1 MKSLKDDIDGI
12 SKIYSKIA
20 KELYVRSLIFTQ
32 KTLLTS
38 MLKLR
43 IQKVEDKKVLHETLN
58 FNGT

>member
-1 MKSLKDDIDGI
+1 MRNMKSLKDDIDGI

-43 IQKVEDKKVLHETLN
+43 IQKVEDKKSPT
-58 FNGT
+58 